1 MKEKNFS
8 ISKRLKSFCY
18 AFDGIRY
25 LIKNEH
31 NAWIHCSVA
40 IIVLFAG
47 LFFNISPIEWIVVV
61 FVIASVLAAEAIN
74 SSIECLADFV
84 SDKQCESIKHVKDLA
99 AGAVLFL
106 AIAAA
111 IIGCII
117 FVPKVFDFFFM

>member
-1 MKEKNFS
+1 MKEKTFS
-8 ISKRLKSFCY
+8 FGKRLKSFRY
-18 AFDGIRY
+18 AFEGIRY

-31 NAWIHCSVA
+31 NAWIHCFVA
-40 IIVLFAG
+40 IMVVFAG
-47 LFFNISPIEWIVVV
+47 LFFKISAMEWIVVV
-61 FVIASVLAAEAIN
+61 FVIASVLAGEAIN

-84 SDKQCESIKHVKDLA
+84 SDKQNESIKHVKDLA

-117 FVPKVFDFFFM
+117 FVPKVFDFFFL